1 MPTGI
6 VGVFVLIHGSRR
18 AKKKNKKKKLFFVVL
33 MQMGR
38 LGGGGLGMRL
48 LLDLIYNLLPVAAML
63 MT

>member
-18 AKKKNKKKKLFFVVL
+18 AKKKTKKKLFFVVL

>member
-18 AKKKNKKKKLFFVVL
+18 AKKKKKKQLFFVVL

>member
-18 AKKKNKKKKLFFVVL
+18 AEKKTKKIFFFVVL